1 MSQDT
6 VHFPLDFELR
16 EEVRRLD
23 FRLQVGDG
31 DPVLI
36 LFRLWTDYG
45 RSRTDWRPISRAWA
59 ESYDWSKCD
68 LSGLLESYL
77 GWPRRG
83 ELVPLLIN
91 AKVLVLEQ
99 RGDVWGLALPSFAQ
113 LNPQLLPGYRSIQ
126 QKGREALTLKLRNER
141 LEKAAD
147 QQVALF
153 ETQGS
158 LVFEERTVTTEVR
171 KKAVAL
177 IMKLDAACGKHMR
190 TVKQYEEDRATVTL
204 AVEIVRQKMSAEID
218 QVIRFIH
225 AQREDPTVPK
235 DTGLILRDFDQ
246 VLQLSCNRG

>member
-23 FRLQVGDG
+23 SRLQVGDG

-45 RSRTDWRPISRAWA
+45 RSRTDWRPTSRSWQ
-59 ESYDWSKCD
+59 EGYDWSSCD
-68 LSGLLESYL
+68 LSGVLESYL
-77 GWPRRG
+77 RWPRRG
-83 ELVPLLIN
+83 ELVPLLID

-99 RGDVWGLALPSFAQ
+99 RGDVWGLALSNFAQ
-113 LNPQLLPGYRSIQ
+113 LNPHLLPGYRSIQ

-141 LEKAAD
+141 LERAAD

-158 LVFEERTVTTEVR
+158 LVFDERTVTP
-171 KKAVAL
+171 
-177 IMKLDAACGKHMR
+177 
-190 TVKQYEEDRATVTL
+190 EER
-204 AVEIVRQKMSAEID
+204 R
-218 QVIRFIH
+218 R
-225 AQREDPTVPK
+225 R
-235 DTGLILRDFDQ
+235 LR
-246 VLQLSCNRG
+246 SS